1 MSVPLVIE
9 YEDVLLR
16 QHASLSV
23 TREDISDVIDS
34 LCALGHHHE
43 IHFIWRPY
51 LRDPNDELVLEI
63 AVTAQCEYIVTYNVR
78 DFAGVEE
85 FGIKVLTPKEFLQEI
100 GEMS

>member
-1 MSVPLVIE
+1 MI
-9 YEDVLLR
+9 
-16 QHASLSV
+16 
-23 TREDISDVIDS
+23 
-34 LCALGHHHE
+34 LCILCKNFLDKTLFGSGSSGLGYHHE

-63 AVTAQCEYIVTYNVR
+63 AVTAQCEHIVTYNVR

-100 GEMS
+100 GEIS